1 MTEHYVA
8 QPNNKKEE
16 LDIDLLRL
24 WSAIIKRFFVIL
36 LVAVLGGAASL
47 AYTMYAVTPMYS
59 SSVMFYVNNASPA
72 GDPSGILSTGDV
84 VTSKY
89 LVESY
94 TVVLKTKGTMDEVIA
109 YANSDRSY
117 YEVVGMISA
126 QAVNET
132 ELLRVTISSPDP
144 KEAME
149 LVNAI
154 AHVLPERVPTIIN
167 NSSAKVVEYGVLPTA
182 PSSPSYSRNTILG
195 AVIAAVFVI
204 GIIVLKELFD
214 VSIKDEDDVE
224 RVCTY
229 PILATVPDVSAM
241 KKGKGRKV
249 KAKQGDE
256 NWAEHIGS
264 KAGFVAVEAY
274 KLLRTK
280 LEYSFVS
287 GKDCRVLAVSSATP
301 SEGKSFSAINL
312 ACSLAQLNKRVLLMD
327 CDMRK
332 PTLAEKMSLKKHPGL
347 SDYLIGKMDFQDVCQ
362 RYEGGGS
369 GIIQVVAA
377 GHTPPNPLELLSSEK
392 MAWTMRNLEKHFD
405 YIILDLPP
413 VGEVSDALVTA
424 KMTDGVLIVVR
435 QNYCSRADLREAVQQ
450 FEFVGSKILG
460 VLMNGIES
468 SNTRYGRKYGYGYRK
483 RYGYRYGDSYKAA
496 AEAQEINIGTY
507 QGHDSV

>member
-24 WSAIIKRFFVIL
+24 WSAILKRFFVIV

-47 AYTMYAVTPMYS
+47 AYTMYAVTPMYE
-59 SSVMFYVNNASPA
+59 SSVMFYVNNAGPA
-72 GDPSGILSTGDV
+72 GDPSGVLSSGDV

-94 TVVLKTKGTMDEVIA
+94 TVVLKTKGTMDEVID

-117 YEVVGMISA
+117 YEVAGMVRA

-132 ELLRVTISSPDP
+132 ELLRVTVSSPDP
-144 KEAME
+144 QEAVK

-154 AHVLPERVPTIIN
+154 AHVLPERVPQIIN

-182 PSSPSYSRNTILG
+182 PSSPSYSRNTVLG
-195 AVIAAVFVI
+195 AVIAAVIVI

-224 RVCTY
+224 RVCAY
-229 PILATVPDVSAM
+229 PILATVPDVSDA
-241 KKGKGRKV
+241 KKGQSRKS
-249 KAKQGDE
+249 KAKQGNE
-256 NWAEHIGS
+256 NWTDHIGA

-362 RYEGGGS
+362 RYESGS
-369 GIIQVVAA
+369 AKIQVVAA

-392 MAWTMRNLEKHFD
+392 MAWTMENLEKHFD

-460 VLMNGIES
+460 ILMNGIES
-468 SNTRYGRKYGYGYRK
+468 SGSRYGRKYGYGYRK

-496 AEAQEINIGTY
+496 AEAQVMNVGAFT
-507 QGHDSV
+507 GNDGV